1 MIASSGDIAT
11 LVRENFPL
19 LTDPALIE
27 EIARVGRLMTFR
39 EGEIIMD
46 YGAYIKMAPLVIE
59 GTIKVVRENRHGNEI
74 FLYYLAA
81 GDTCASSF
89 SCCLT
94 QKRSFI
100 KTIAE
105 EDTTV
110 IAIPVQYVD
119 EWMTKY
125 RNWKDFVMQAYDRR
139 IMELIDTIDS
149 IAFMKMDQRLM
160 KYLEDRAFVTGSNTI
175 PLTHQEIAN
184 DLNASREAVSRLLKK
199 LEQQGVIRLGRNRI
213 ELLEN

>member
-1 MIASSGDIAT
+1 
-11 LVRENFPL
+11 
-19 LTDPALIE
+19 
-27 EIARVGRLMTFR
+27 MTFK

-46 YGAYIKMAPLVIE
+46 YGSFIKMAPLVIE
-59 GTIKVVRENRHGNEI
+59 GTVKVMRENRYGDEI
-74 FLYYLAA
+74 FLYYLSA

-89 SCCLT
+89 SCCLA

-105 EDTTV
+105 EDCKV

-119 EWMTKY
+119 EWISKY
-125 RNWKDFVMQAYDRR
+125 RNWKEFVMQAYDRR

-149 IAFMKMDQRLM
+149 IAFMKMDERLM
-160 KYLEDRAFVTGSNTI
+160 KYLEDRAFVTGSQTI
-175 PLTHQEIAN
+175 HLTHQEIAT

-199 LEQQGVIRLGRNRI
+199 LERQGVIKLGRNRI
-213 ELLEN
+213 ELLES

>member
-1 MIASSGDIAT
+1 
-11 LVRENFPL
+11 
-19 LTDPALIE
+19 
-27 EIARVGRLMTFR
+27 MTFR

-59 GTIKVVRENRHGNEI
+59 GTIKVMRENRHGDEI
-74 FLYYLAA
+74 FLYYLTA

-105 EDTTV
+105 EDATV

-119 EWMTKY
+119 EWITRF

-149 IAFMKMDQRLM
+149 IAFMKMDERLM
-160 KYLEDRAFVTGSNTI
+160 KYLEDRAFVTGNNTI
-175 PLTHQEIAN
+175 QLTHQEIAT

-199 LEQQGVIRLGRNRI
+199 LERQGVIRLGRNRI
-213 ELLEN
+213 ELLES